1 MTLPELLKQLLNEDW
16 ENYAHGRTGA
26 LVFHSYIEQIEELCK
41 KKMEGDVMSAFIK
54 FLEEQK

>member
-26 LVFHSYIEQIEELCK
+26 IVFNGYVARIEDVCSKKIEQ
-41 KKMEGDVMSAFIK
+41 DVMKAFIK
-54 FLEEQK
+54 FLGDR